1 MLHKESVTQSNPIPL
16 TPINDA
22 LQHLMRSLPVVEG
35 TESVNISELSGR
47 VLAESITAHIS
58 VPNCANSAMDGYA
71 VRAADIVNVPT
82 TLQVT
87 QRIPAGKVG
96 SQLNPGE
103 AARIFTGA
111 PLPPGADAVV
121 MQENTSANG
130 MEVVILQAPNVGEN
144 SRPAGED
151 IKQGAILFEA
161 GHRFRPQDVGVI
173 ASVGLTAVSVRRKLK
188 IAIFTTGDEL
198 VTPGVSLDVGQIYN
212 SNLFSLT
219 SLLQNLQVEVFNL
232 GVVKDD
238 FESTKAALE
247 RGAESADCII
257 TTGGVSVG
265 EEDHVRA
272 AVEATGNLDLWK
284 LAIKPGKPFASGKV
298 GGKQFFGLPGN
309 PVSAFVT
316 FVLMVR
322 PMLMTMLGCC
332 KVRPVGLSVMAGF
345 EAQQSGE
352 RQEYIRVTLE
362 SNDDAT
368 VLIPFRT
375 QSSGVGA
382 SLSAAD
388 GLAIIPPN
396 TAVNKGDALMYLPFA
411 ELLY

>member
-1 MLHKESVTQSNPIPL
+1 MTQSNSIPL
-16 TPINDA
+16 TPIADA
-22 LQHLMRSLPVVEG
+22 LQQLMQSLPVLEG

-47 VLAESITAHIS
+47 VLTENIIAPVS

-71 VRAADIVNVPT
+71 VRTADIDDVPA
-82 TLQVT
+82 TLKVS
-87 QRIPAGKVG
+87 QRITAGKTG
-96 SQLNPGE
+96 SQLDPGE

-121 MQENTSANG
+121 MQENAVANG
-130 MEVVILQAPNVGEN
+130 AEVIIQQAPCAGEN

-151 IKQGAILFEA
+151 VEQGETLFEA

-173 ASVGLTAVSVRRKLK
+173 ASAGLTTASVRRKLK
-188 IAIFTTGDEL
+188 AAIFTTGDEL
-198 VTPGVSLDVGQIYN
+198 VTPGTSLELGQIYN

-219 SLLQNLQVEVFNL
+219 SLLQNLQVEVLNL

-238 FESTKAALE
+238 FEMTKATLKQA
-247 RGAESADCII
+247 ADSADCVI

-265 EEDHVRA
+265 EEDHVKA
-272 AVEATGNLDLWK
+272 AVAATGNLDLWK

-298 GGKQFFGLPGN
+298 RGKQFFGLPGN

-316 FVLMVR
+316 FVLIVR
-322 PMLMTMLGCC
+322 PMVMTMLGCQS
-332 KVRPVGLSVMAGF
+332 VRPTGLPVMAGF
-345 EAQQSGE
+345 DAQQSGE

-362 SNDDAT
+362 SNDGNT
-368 VLIPFRT
+368 VLMPFRT

-388 GLAIIPPN
+388 GLAIIPPD
-396 TAVNKGDALMYLPFA
+396 TAVNQGDTLMYLPFS